1 MDKKPKIKLTENK
14 SNQINI
20 SDSLNSIYSNRKT
33 IKIKTKKKL
42 FLSEEKENNI
52 KNANSNNNILF
63 PKIKNDVIYNMKQ
76 SHKNLSI
83 NNSFSNNIQTI
94 GKSFSNKINIIKN
107 PNYIKLN
114 SLFLYPKVSPK
125 RNFPNKINYSNSID
139 VSNKKRFKNLKL
151 NILNNNNIKLNLLK
165 IQNKKENDQLYE
177 IKNFMKMKYYED
189 IKAKLEKKLKDD
201 SFFDKGDK
209 DKLIKIGRF
218 KIFWKNVLD
227 YCGGYLFSQHYKD
240 LKKANTRFQNTKN
253 ETINKIK
260 LQKKPGN
267 TIYTNILK
275 SKLIHYK
282 NNL

>member
-165 IQNKKENDQLYE
+165 IQNKKENDQLYD

-189 IKAKLEKKLKDD
+189 TSAKMEKELKDD
-201 SFFDKGDK
+201 SFVDRGDK
-209 DKLIKIGRF
+209 DKLIQIGKF
-218 KIFWKNVLD
+218 HVFWKNVLD
-227 YCGGYLFSQHYKD
+227 YCGGYIFTQRMKNLS
-240 LKKANTRFQNTKN
+240 LQNSSNDSK
-253 ETINKIK
+253 NKIK
-260 LQKKPGN
+260 LKKIPN
-267 TIYTNILK
+267 NRVYTSILR

-282 NNL
+282 NDS

>member
-1 MDKKPKIKLTENK
+1 MDIKPKIKLTENK

-63 PKIKNDVIYNMKQ
+63 PKIKNDVTYNMKQ

-189 IKAKLEKKLKDD
+189 TSAKMEKELKDD
-201 SFFDKGDK
+201 SFVDRGDK
-209 DKLIKIGRF
+209 DKLIQIGKF
-218 KIFWKNVLD
+218 HVFWKNVLD
-227 YCGGYLFSQHYKD
+227 YCGGYIFTQRMKNLS
-240 LKKANTRFQNTKN
+240 LQNSSNDSK
-253 ETINKIK
+253 NKIK
-260 LQKKPGN
+260 LKKIPN
-267 TIYTNILK
+267 NRVYTSILR

-282 NNL
+282 NDS

>member
-189 IKAKLEKKLKDD
+189 TSAKMEKELKDD
-201 SFFDKGDK
+201 SFVDRRDK
-209 DKLIKIGRF
+209 DKLIQIGKF
-218 KIFWKNVLD
+218 HVFWKNVLD
-227 YCGGYLFSQHYKD
+227 YCGGYIFTQRMKNLS
-240 LKKANTRFQNTKN
+240 LQNSSNDSK
-253 ETINKIK
+253 NKIK
-260 LQKKPGN
+260 LKKIPN
-267 TIYTNILK
+267 NRVYTSILR

-282 NNL
+282 NNS

>member
-189 IKAKLEKKLKDD
+189 TSAKMEKELKDD
-201 SFFDKGDK
+201 SFVDRGDK
-209 DKLIKIGRF
+209 DKLIQIGKF
-218 KIFWKNVLD
+218 HVFWKNVLD
-227 YCGGYLFSQHYKD
+227 YCGGYIFTQRMKNLS
-240 LKKANTRFQNTKN
+240 LQNSSNDSK
-253 ETINKIK
+253 NKIK
-260 LQKKPGN
+260 LKKIPN
-267 TIYTNILK
+267 NRVYTSILR

-282 NNL
+282 NDS

>member
-52 KNANSNNNILF
+52 ENANSNNNILF

-165 IQNKKENDQLYE
+165 IQNKKENEQLYE

-189 IKAKLEKKLKDD
+189 TSAKMEKELKDD
-201 SFFDKGDK
+201 SFVDRGDK
-209 DKLIKIGRF
+209 DKLIQIGQF
-218 KIFWKNVLD
+218 HVFWKNVLD
-227 YCGGYLFSQHYKD
+227 YCGGYIFTQRMKNLS
-240 LKKANTRFQNTKN
+240 LQNSSNDSK
-253 ETINKIK
+253 NKIK
-260 LQKKPGN
+260 LKKIPN
-267 TIYTNILK
+267 NRVYTSILR

-282 NNL
+282 NDS

>member
-1 MDKKPKIKLTENK
+1 MDIKPKIKLTENK

-20 SDSLNSIYSNRKT
+20 SDSLNSIYSKRKT

-42 FLSEEKENNI
+42 FLTEEKENNI

-76 SHKNLSI
+76 SHKNLCI

-165 IQNKKENDQLYE
+165 IQNKKENDQLYD

-189 IKAKLEKKLKDD
+189 TSAKMEKELKDD
-201 SFFDKGDK
+201 SFVDRGDK
-209 DKLIKIGRF
+209 DKLIQIGKF
-218 KIFWKNVLD
+218 HVFWKNVLD
-227 YCGGYLFSQHYKD
+227 YCGGYIFTQRMKNLS
-240 LKKANTRFQNTKN
+240 LQNSSNDSK
-253 ETINKIK
+253 NKIK
-260 LQKKPGN
+260 LKKIPN
-267 TIYTNILK
+267 NRVYTSILR

-282 NNL
+282 NDS

>member
-63 PKIKNDVIYNMKQ
+63 PKIKNDVIYNMKR

-107 PNYIKLN
+107 PSYIKLS

-189 IKAKLEKKLKDD
+189 TSAKMEKELKDD
-201 SFFDKGDK
+201 SFVDRGDK
-209 DKLIKIGRF
+209 DKLIQIGKF
-218 KIFWKNVLD
+218 HVFWKNVLD
-227 YCGGYLFSQHYKD
+227 YCGGYIFTQRMKNLS
-240 LKKANTRFQNTKN
+240 LQNSSNDSK
-253 ETINKIK
+253 NKIK
-260 LQKKPGN
+260 LKKIPN
-267 TIYTNILK
+267 NRVYTSILR

-282 NNL
+282 NDS

>member
-1 MDKKPKIKLTENK
+1 MDIKPKIKLTENK

-42 FLSEEKENNI
+42 FLTEEKENNI

-63 PKIKNDVIYNMKQ
+63 PKIKNDVTYNMKQ

-165 IQNKKENDQLYE
+165 IQNKKENEQLYE

-189 IKAKLEKKLKDD
+189 TSAKMEKELKDD
-201 SFFDKGDK
+201 SFVDRGDK
-209 DKLIKIGRF
+209 DKLIQIGKF
-218 KIFWKNVLD
+218 HVFWKNVLD
-227 YCGGYLFSQHYKD
+227 YCGGYIFTQRMKNLS
-240 LKKANTRFQNTKN
+240 LQNSSNDSK
-253 ETINKIK
+253 NKIK
-260 LQKKPGN
+260 LKKIPN
-267 TIYTNILK
+267 NRVYTSILR

-282 NNL
+282 NDS

>member
-1 MDKKPKIKLTENK
+1 MDIKPKIKLTENK

-42 FLSEEKENNI
+42 FLTEEKENNI

-189 IKAKLEKKLKDD
+189 TSAKMEKELKDD
-201 SFFDKGDK
+201 SFVDRGDK
-209 DKLIKIGRF
+209 DKLIQIGKF
-218 KIFWKNVLD
+218 HVFWKNVLD
-227 YCGGYLFSQHYKD
+227 YCGGYIFTQRMKNLS
-240 LKKANTRFQNTKN
+240 LQNSSNDSK
-253 ETINKIK
+253 NKIK
-260 LQKKPGN
+260 LKKIPN
-267 TIYTNILK
+267 NRVYTSILR

-282 NNL
+282 NDS

>member
-1 MDKKPKIKLTENK
+1 MDEKPKIKLTENK

-165 IQNKKENDQLYE
+165 IQNKKENEQLYE

-189 IKAKLEKKLKDD
+189 TSAKMEKELKDD
-201 SFFDKGDK
+201 SFVDRGDK
-209 DKLIKIGRF
+209 DKLIQIGKF
-218 KIFWKNVLD
+218 HVFWKNVLD
-227 YCGGYLFSQHYKD
+227 YCGGYIFTQRMKNLS
-240 LKKANTRFQNTKN
+240 LQNSSNDSK
-253 ETINKIK
+253 NKIK
-260 LQKKPGN
+260 LKKIPN
-267 TIYTNILK
+267 NRVYTSILR

-282 NNL
+282 NDS

>member
-76 SHKNLSI
+76 RHKNLSI

-189 IKAKLEKKLKDD
+189 TSAKMEKELKDD
-201 SFFDKGDK
+201 SFVDRGDK
-209 DKLIKIGRF
+209 DKLIQIGKF
-218 KIFWKNVLD
+218 HVFWKNVLD
-227 YCGGYLFSQHYKD
+227 YCGGYIFTQRMKNLS
-240 LKKANTRFQNTKN
+240 LQNSSNDSK
-253 ETINKIK
+253 NKIK
-260 LQKKPGN
+260 LKKIPN
-267 TIYTNILK
+267 NRVYTSILR

-282 NNL
+282 NDS

>member
-63 PKIKNDVIYNMKQ
+63 PKIKNDVTYNMKQ

-107 PNYIKLN
+107 PDYIKLN

-151 NILNNNNIKLNLLK
+151 NILNNNIKLNLLK
-165 IQNKKENDQLYE
+165 IQNKKENEQLYE

-189 IKAKLEKKLKDD
+189 TSAKMEKELKDD
-201 SFFDKGDK
+201 SFVDRGDK
-209 DKLIKIGRF
+209 DKLIQIGKF
-218 KIFWKNVLD
+218 HVFWKNVLD
-227 YCGGYLFSQHYKD
+227 YCGGYIFTQRMKNLS
-240 LKKANTRFQNTKN
+240 LQNSSNDSK
-253 ETINKIK
+253 NKIK
-260 LQKKPGN
+260 LKKIPN
-267 TIYTNILK
+267 NRVYTSILR

-282 NNL
+282 NDS

>member
-165 IQNKKENDQLYE
+165 IQNKKENDQLYD

-189 IKAKLEKKLKDD
+189 TSAKMEKELKDD
-201 SFFDKGDK
+201 SFVDRRDK
-209 DKLIKIGRF
+209 DKLIQIGKF
-218 KIFWKNVLD
+218 HVFWKNVLD
-227 YCGGYLFSQHYKD
+227 YCGGYIFTQRMKNLS
-240 LKKANTRFQNTKN
+240 LQNSSNDSK
-253 ETINKIK
+253 NKIK
-260 LQKKPGN
+260 LKKIPN
-267 TIYTNILK
+267 NRVYTSILR

-282 NNL
+282 NDS

>member
-1 MDKKPKIKLTENK
+1 MDIKPKIKLTENK

-189 IKAKLEKKLKDD
+189 TSAKMEKELKDD
-201 SFFDKGDK
+201 SFVDRGDK
-209 DKLIKIGRF
+209 DKLIQIGKF
-218 KIFWKNVLD
+218 HVFWKNVLD
-227 YCGGYLFSQHYKD
+227 YCGGYIFTQRMKNLS
-240 LKKANTRFQNTKN
+240 LQNSSNDSK
-253 ETINKIK
+253 NKIK
-260 LQKKPGN
+260 LKKIPN
-267 TIYTNILK
+267 NRVYTSILR

-282 NNL
+282 NDS

>member
-42 FLSEEKENNI
+42 FLSEEKENNF

-165 IQNKKENDQLYE
+165 IQNKKENDQLYD

-189 IKAKLEKKLKDD
+189 TSAKMEKELKDD
-201 SFFDKGDK
+201 SFVDRGDK
-209 DKLIKIGRF
+209 DKLIQIGKF
-218 KIFWKNVLD
+218 HVFWKNVLD
-227 YCGGYLFSQHYKD
+227 YCGGYIFTQRMKNLS
-240 LKKANTRFQNTKN
+240 LQNSSNDSK
-253 ETINKIK
+253 NKIK
-260 LQKKPGN
+260 LKKIPN
-267 TIYTNILK
+267 NRVYTSILR

-282 NNL
+282 NDS

>member
-42 FLSEEKENNI
+42 FFFFFLENNI

-165 IQNKKENDQLYE
+165 IQNKKENDQLYD

-189 IKAKLEKKLKDD
+189 TSAKMEKELKDD
-201 SFFDKGDK
+201 SFVDRGDK
-209 DKLIKIGRF
+209 DKLIQIGKF
-218 KIFWKNVLD
+218 HVFWKNVLD
-227 YCGGYLFSQHYKD
+227 YCGGYIFTQRMKNLS
-240 LKKANTRFQNTKN
+240 LQNSSNDSK
-253 ETINKIK
+253 NKIK
-260 LQKKPGN
+260 LKKIPN
-267 TIYTNILK
+267 NRVYTSILR

-282 NNL
+282 NDS

>member
-1 MDKKPKIKLTENK
+1 MDIKPKIKLTENK

-42 FLSEEKENNI
+42 FLTEEKENNI
-52 KNANSNNNILF
+52 KNANSNNNKLF

-189 IKAKLEKKLKDD
+189 TSAKMEKELKDD
-201 SFFDKGDK
+201 SFVDRGDK
-209 DKLIKIGRF
+209 DKLIQIGKF
-218 KIFWKNVLD
+218 HVFWKNVLD
-227 YCGGYLFSQHYKD
+227 YCGGYIFTQRMKNLS
-240 LKKANTRFQNTKN
+240 LQNSSNDSK
-253 ETINKIK
+253 NKIK
-260 LQKKPGN
+260 LKKIPN
-267 TIYTNILK
+267 NRVYTSILR

-282 NNL
+282 NDS

>member
-189 IKAKLEKKLKDD
+189 TSAKMEKELKDD
-201 SFFDKGDK
+201 SFVDRGDK
-209 DKLIKIGRF
+209 DKLIQIGKF
-218 KIFWKNVLD
+218 HVFWKNVLD
-227 YCGGYLFSQHYKD
+227 YCGGYIFTQRMKNLS
-240 LKKANTRFQNTKN
+240 LQNSSNDSK
-253 ETINKIK
+253 NKIK
-260 LQKKPGN
+260 LKKIPN
-267 TIYTNILK
+267 NRVYTSILR

-282 NNL
+282 NNS

>member
-1 MDKKPKIKLTENK
+1 MDIKPKIKLTENK

-20 SDSLNSIYSNRKT
+20 SDSLNSIYSKRKT

-42 FLSEEKENNI
+42 FLTEEKENNI

-139 VSNKKRFKNLKL
+139 VSNKKRFKNIKL

-165 IQNKKENDQLYE
+165 IQNKKENYQLYD

-189 IKAKLEKKLKDD
+189 TSAKMEKELKDD
-201 SFFDKGDK
+201 SFVDRGDK
-209 DKLIKIGRF
+209 DKLIQIGKF
-218 KIFWKNVLD
+218 HVFWKNVLD
-227 YCGGYLFSQHYKD
+227 YCGGYIFTQRMKNLS
-240 LKKANTRFQNTKN
+240 LQNSSNDSK
-253 ETINKIK
+253 NKIK
-260 LQKKPGN
+260 LKKIPN
-267 TIYTNILK
+267 NRVYTSILR

-282 NNL
+282 NDS

>member
-1 MDKKPKIKLTENK
+1 MDIKPKIKLTDNK

-42 FLSEEKENNI
+42 FLTEEKENNI

-107 PNYIKLN
+107 PDYIKLN

-151 NILNNNNIKLNLLK
+151 NILNNNNRKLNLLK
-165 IQNKKENDQLYE
+165 IQNKKENDQLYD

-189 IKAKLEKKLKDD
+189 TSAKMEKELKDD
-201 SFFDKGDK
+201 SFVDRGDK
-209 DKLIKIGRF
+209 DKLIQIGKF
-218 KIFWKNVLD
+218 HVFWKNVLD
-227 YCGGYLFSQHYKD
+227 YCGGYIFTQRMKNLS
-240 LKKANTRFQNTKN
+240 LQNSSNDSK
-253 ETINKIK
+253 NKIK
-260 LQKKPGN
+260 LKKIPN
-267 TIYTNILK
+267 NRVYTSILR

-282 NNL
+282 NDS

>member
-1 MDKKPKIKLTENK
+1 MDIKPKIKLTENK

-42 FLSEEKENNI
+42 FLSEEKENNF

-165 IQNKKENDQLYE
+165 IQNKKENDQLYD

-189 IKAKLEKKLKDD
+189 TSAKMEKELKDD
-201 SFFDKGDK
+201 SFVDRGDK
-209 DKLIKIGRF
+209 DKLIQIGKF
-218 KIFWKNVLD
+218 HVFWKNVLD
-227 YCGGYLFSQHYKD
+227 YCGGYIFTQRMKNLS
-240 LKKANTRFQNTKN
+240 LQNSSNDSK
-253 ETINKIK
+253 NKIK
-260 LQKKPGN
+260 LKKIPN
-267 TIYTNILK
+267 NRVYTSILR

-282 NNL
+282 NDS

>member
-42 FLSEEKENNI
+42 FLTEEKENNI

-189 IKAKLEKKLKDD
+189 TSAKMEKELKDD
-201 SFFDKGDK
+201 SFVDRGDK
-209 DKLIKIGRF
+209 DKLIQIGKF
-218 KIFWKNVLD
+218 HVFWKNVLD
-227 YCGGYLFSQHYKD
+227 YCGGYIFTQRMKNLS
-240 LKKANTRFQNTKN
+240 LQNSSNDSK
-253 ETINKIK
+253 NKIK
-260 LQKKPGN
+260 LKKIPN
-267 TIYTNILK
+267 NRVYTSILR

-282 NNL
+282 NDS

>member
-151 NILNNNNIKLNLLK
+151 NFLNNNNIKLNLLK
-165 IQNKKENDQLYE
+165 IRNKKENYQLYD

-189 IKAKLEKKLKDD
+189 TSAKMEKELKDD
-201 SFFDKGDK
+201 SFVDRGDK
-209 DKLIKIGRF
+209 DKLIQIGKF
-218 KIFWKNVLD
+218 HVFWKNVLD
-227 YCGGYLFSQHYKD
+227 YCGGYIFTQRMKNLS
-240 LKKANTRFQNTKN
+240 LQNSSNDSK
-253 ETINKIK
+253 NKIK
-260 LQKKPGN
+260 LKKIPN
-267 TIYTNILK
+267 NRVYTSILR
-275 SKLIHYK
+275 SKLIHY
-282 NNL
+282 NNDS

>member
-189 IKAKLEKKLKDD
+189 TSAKMEKELKDD
-201 SFFDKGDK
+201 SFVDRRDK
-209 DKLIKIGRF
+209 DKLIQIGKF
-218 KIFWKNVLD
+218 HVFWKNVLD
-227 YCGGYLFSQHYKD
+227 YCGGYIFTQRMKNLS
-240 LKKANTRFQNTKN
+240 LQNSSNDSK
-253 ETINKIK
+253 NKIK
-260 LQKKPGN
+260 LKKIPN
-267 TIYTNILK
+267 NRVYTSILR

-282 NNL
+282 NDS

>member
-1 MDKKPKIKLTENK
+1 MDIKPKIKLTENK

-63 PKIKNDVIYNMKQ
+63 PKIKNDVTYNMKQ

-139 VSNKKRFKNLKL
+139 VSNKKRFKNIKL

-165 IQNKKENDQLYE
+165 IQNKKENDQLYD

-189 IKAKLEKKLKDD
+189 TSAKMEKELKDD
-201 SFFDKGDK
+201 SFVDRGDK
-209 DKLIKIGRF
+209 DKLIQIGKF
-218 KIFWKNVLD
+218 HVFWKNVLD
-227 YCGGYLFSQHYKD
+227 YCGGYIFTQRMKNLS
-240 LKKANTRFQNTKN
+240 LQNSSNDSK
-253 ETINKIK
+253 NKIK
-260 LQKKPGN
+260 LKKIPN
-267 TIYTNILK
+267 NRVYTSILR

-282 NNL
+282 NDS

>member
-1 MDKKPKIKLTENK
+1 MDIKPKIKLTENK

-42 FLSEEKENNI
+42 FLTEEKENNI

-189 IKAKLEKKLKDD
+189 TSAKMEKELKDD
-201 SFFDKGDK
+201 SFVDRGDK
-209 DKLIKIGRF
+209 DKLIQIGKF
-218 KIFWKNVLD
+218 HVFWKNVLD
-227 YCGGYLFSQHYKD
+227 YCGGYIFTQRMKNLS
-240 LKKANTRFQNTKN
+240 LQNSSNDSK
-253 ETINKIK
+253 NKIK
-260 LQKKPGN
+260 LKKIP
-267 TIYTNILK
+267 
-275 SKLIHYK
+275 
-282 NNL
+282 NNRVSSII

>member
-165 IQNKKENDQLYE
+165 IQNKKENEQLYE

-189 IKAKLEKKLKDD
+189 TSAKMEKELKDD
-201 SFFDKGDK
+201 SFVDRGDK
-209 DKLIKIGRF
+209 DKLIQIGKF
-218 KIFWKNVLD
+218 HVFWKNVLD
-227 YCGGYLFSQHYKD
+227 YCGGYIFTQRMKNLS
-240 LKKANTRFQNTKN
+240 LQNSSNDSK
-253 ETINKIK
+253 NKIK
-260 LQKKPGN
+260 LKKIPN
-267 TIYTNILK
+267 NRVYTSILR

-282 NNL
+282 NDS

>member
-1 MDKKPKIKLTENK
+1 MDIKPKIKLTENK

-42 FLSEEKENNI
+42 FLTEEKENNI

-107 PNYIKLN
+107 PDYIKLN

-125 RNFPNKINYSNSID
+125 RNFPHKINYSNSID

-189 IKAKLEKKLKDD
+189 TSAKMEKELKDD
-201 SFFDKGDK
+201 SFVDRGDK
-209 DKLIKIGRF
+209 DKLIQIGKF
-218 KIFWKNVLD
+218 HVFWKNVLD
-227 YCGGYLFSQHYKD
+227 YCGGYIFTQRMKNLS
-240 LKKANTRFQNTKN
+240 LQNSSNDSK
-253 ETINKIK
+253 NKIK
-260 LQKKPGN
+260 LKKIPN
-267 TIYTNILK
+267 NRVYTSILR

-282 NNL
+282 NDS

>member
-42 FLSEEKENNI
+42 FLTEEKENNI

-165 IQNKKENDQLYE
+165 IQNKKENEQLYE

-189 IKAKLEKKLKDD
+189 TSAKMEKELKDD
-201 SFFDKGDK
+201 SFVDRGDK
-209 DKLIKIGRF
+209 DKLIQIGKF
-218 KIFWKNVLD
+218 HVFWKNVLD
-227 YCGGYLFSQHYKD
+227 YCGGYIFTQRMKNLS
-240 LKKANTRFQNTKN
+240 LQNSSNDSK
-253 ETINKIK
+253 NKIK
-260 LQKKPGN
+260 LKKIPN
-267 TIYTNILK
+267 NRVYTSILR

-282 NNL
+282 NDS

>member
-83 NNSFSNNIQTI
+83 NNSFSNNIQKI

-139 VSNKKRFKNLKL
+139 VSNKKKFKNLKL

-165 IQNKKENDQLYE
+165 IQNKKENDQLYD

-189 IKAKLEKKLKDD
+189 TSAKMEKELKDD
-201 SFFDKGDK
+201 SFVDRGDK
-209 DKLIKIGRF
+209 DKLIQIGKF
-218 KIFWKNVLD
+218 HVFWKNVLD
-227 YCGGYLFSQHYKD
+227 YCGGYIFTQRMKNLS
-240 LKKANTRFQNTKN
+240 LQNSSNDSK
-253 ETINKIK
+253 NKIK
-260 LQKKPGN
+260 LKKIPN
-267 TIYTNILK
+267 NRVYTSILR

-282 NNL
+282 NDS

>member
-63 PKIKNDVIYNMKQ
+63 PKIKNDVTYNMKQ

-94 GKSFSNKINIIKN
+94 GKSFSNKINMIKN
-107 PNYIKLN
+107 PDYIKLN

-125 RNFPNKINYSNSID
+125 RNFPHKINYSNSID
-139 VSNKKRFKNLKL
+139 ESNKKRFKNLKL

-165 IQNKKENDQLYE
+165 IQNKKENDQLYD

-189 IKAKLEKKLKDD
+189 TSAKMEKELKDD
-201 SFFDKGDK
+201 SFVDRGDK
-209 DKLIKIGRF
+209 DKLIQIGKF
-218 KIFWKNVLD
+218 HVFWKNVLD
-227 YCGGYLFSQHYKD
+227 YCGGYIFTQRMKNLS
-240 LKKANTRFQNTKN
+240 LQNSSNDSK
-253 ETINKIK
+253 NKIK
-260 LQKKPGN
+260 LKKIPN
-267 TIYTNILK
+267 NRVYTSILR

-282 NNL
+282 NDS

>member
-1 MDKKPKIKLTENK
+1 MDKKSKIKLTENK

-76 SHKNLSI
+76 SHKKLSI

-107 PNYIKLN
+107 PDYIKLN

-165 IQNKKENDQLYE
+165 IQNKKENYQLYD

-189 IKAKLEKKLKDD
+189 TSAKMEKELKDD
-201 SFFDKGDK
+201 SFVDRGDK
-209 DKLIKIGRF
+209 DKLIQIGKF
-218 KIFWKNVLD
+218 HVFWKNVLD
-227 YCGGYLFSQHYKD
+227 YCGGYIFTQRMKNLS
-240 LKKANTRFQNTKN
+240 LQNSSNDSK
-253 ETINKIK
+253 NKIK
-260 LQKKPGN
+260 LKKIPN
-267 TIYTNILK
+267 NRVYTSILR

-282 NNL
+282 NDS

>member
-20 SDSLNSIYSNRKT
+20 FDSLNSIYSNRKT

-83 NNSFSNNIQTI
+83 NNSFSNNIQKI

-139 VSNKKRFKNLKL
+139 ISNKKRFKNLKL
-151 NILNNNNIKLNLLK
+151 NILNNNNNIKLNLLK

-189 IKAKLEKKLKDD
+189 TSAKMEKELKDD
-201 SFFDKGDK
+201 SFVDRGDK
-209 DKLIKIGRF
+209 DKLIQIGKF
-218 KIFWKNVLD
+218 HVFWKNVLD
-227 YCGGYLFSQHYKD
+227 YCGGYIFTQRMKNLS
-240 LKKANTRFQNTKN
+240 LQNSSNDSK
-253 ETINKIK
+253 NKIK
-260 LQKKPGN
+260 LKKIPN
-267 TIYTNILK
+267 NRVYTSILR

-282 NNL
+282 NDS

>member
-83 NNSFSNNIQTI
+83 NNSFSNNIQKI

-189 IKAKLEKKLKDD
+189 TSAKMEKELKDD
-201 SFFDKGDK
+201 SFVDRGDK
-209 DKLIKIGRF
+209 DKLIQIGKF
-218 KIFWKNVLD
+218 HVFWKNVLD
-227 YCGGYLFSQHYKD
+227 YCGGYIFAQRMKNISL
-240 LKKANTRFQNTKN
+240 QNSTDETK
-253 ETINKIK
+253 NKIK
-260 LQKKPGN
+260 LKKIPN
-267 TIYTNILK
+267 NRIYTSILR

>member
-33 IKIKTKKKL
+33 IKIKTKNKL
-42 FLSEEKENNI
+42 FLTEEKENNI

-63 PKIKNDVIYNMKQ
+63 PKIKNDVIYNIKQ

-189 IKAKLEKKLKDD
+189 TSAKMEKELKDD
-201 SFFDKGDK
+201 SFVDRGDK
-209 DKLIKIGRF
+209 DKLIQIGKF
-218 KIFWKNVLD
+218 HVFWKNVLD
-227 YCGGYLFSQHYKD
+227 YCGGYIFTQRMKNLS
-240 LKKANTRFQNTKN
+240 LQNSSNDSK
-253 ETINKIK
+253 NKIK
-260 LQKKPGN
+260 LKKIPN
-267 TIYTNILK
+267 NRVYTSILR

-282 NNL
+282 NDS

>member
-1 MDKKPKIKLTENK
+1 MDIKPKIKLTENK

-52 KNANSNNNILF
+52 KNAYSNNNILF

-139 VSNKKRFKNLKL
+139 VSNKKKFKNLKL

-189 IKAKLEKKLKDD
+189 TSAKMEKELKDD
-201 SFFDKGDK
+201 SFVDRGDK
-209 DKLIKIGRF
+209 DKLIQIGKF
-218 KIFWKNVLD
+218 HVFWKNVLD
-227 YCGGYLFSQHYKD
+227 YCGGYIFTQRMKNLS
-240 LKKANTRFQNTKN
+240 LQNSSNDSK
-253 ETINKIK
+253 NKIK
-260 LQKKPGN
+260 LKKIPN
-267 TIYTNILK
+267 NRVYTSILR

-282 NNL
+282 NDS

>member
-107 PNYIKLN
+107 PDYIKLN

-189 IKAKLEKKLKDD
+189 TSAKMEKELKDD
-201 SFFDKGDK
+201 SFVDRGDK
-209 DKLIKIGRF
+209 DKLIQIGKF
-218 KIFWKNVLD
+218 HVFWKNVLD
-227 YCGGYLFSQHYKD
+227 YCGGYIFTQRMKNLS
-240 LKKANTRFQNTKN
+240 LQNSSNDSK
-253 ETINKIK
+253 NKIK
-260 LQKKPGN
+260 LKKIPN
-267 TIYTNILK
+267 NRVYTSILR

-282 NNL
+282 NDS

>member
-1 MDKKPKIKLTENK
+1 MDIKPKIKLTENK

-20 SDSLNSIYSNRKT
+20 SDSLNSIYSKRKT

-42 FLSEEKENNI
+42 FLTEEKENNI

-139 VSNKKRFKNLKL
+139 VSNKKRFKNIKL

-165 IQNKKENDQLYE
+165 IQNKKENEQLYE

-189 IKAKLEKKLKDD
+189 TSAKMEKELKDD
-201 SFFDKGDK
+201 SFVDRGDK
-209 DKLIKIGRF
+209 DKLIQIGKF
-218 KIFWKNVLD
+218 HVFWKNVLD
-227 YCGGYLFSQHYKD
+227 YCGGYIFTQRMKNLS
-240 LKKANTRFQNTKN
+240 LQNSSNDSK
-253 ETINKIK
+253 NKIK
-260 LQKKPGN
+260 LKKIPN
-267 TIYTNILK
+267 NRVYTSILR

-282 NNL
+282 NDS

>member
-1 MDKKPKIKLTENK
+1 MDIKPKIKLTENK

-83 NNSFSNNIQTI
+83 NNSFSNNIQKI

-139 VSNKKRFKNLKL
+139 ISNKKRFKNLKL
-151 NILNNNNIKLNLLK
+151 NILNNNNNIKLNLLK

-189 IKAKLEKKLKDD
+189 TSAKMEKELKDD
-201 SFFDKGDK
+201 SFVDRGDK
-209 DKLIKIGRF
+209 DKLIQIGKF
-218 KIFWKNVLD
+218 HVFWKNVLD
-227 YCGGYLFSQHYKD
+227 YCGGYIFTQRMKNLS
-240 LKKANTRFQNTKN
+240 LQNSSNDSK
-253 ETINKIK
+253 NKIK
-260 LQKKPGN
+260 LKKIP
-267 TIYTNILK
+267 
-275 SKLIHYK
+275 
-282 NNL
+282 NNRVEVDSL